1 MADREKNV
9 KYQGMLKKAITI
21 RLKTILIIIGI
32 ILVGIIL
39 MGASTYFLN
48 IDDGVMNSDDSKN
61 APAAVFKYMNDVHLS
76 DDEKM
81 HLNKSPK
88 EFWEELNKSGNR
100 ITAYLNSAEELSKLM
115 RAQLALGYLDLR
127 DESEIDKDLD
137 WNEINSN
144 IDSTEV
150 QGVVKLK
157 RALSNGKTITMTY
170 VNEEKFQS
178 YIDAYNNASNDSDR
192 EKAKNNAL
200 KHFTLEEQVSTNT
213 DTSNQDAT
221 NQDATNQDATNQ
233 DATNQDATNQDTTN
247 QDATNQNTSNQD
259 TSKQDTSNQ
268 SKSKQ
273 DTSNQS
279 KSKQDTSD
287 QNTSSTNNS
296 SNGTSQGEKI
306 VAEALKYVGN
316 PYVYG
321 GNSLTNGIDCSHF
334 VWRILQNSIGYS
346 GGYTTSSGWRTRGQ
360 AVADLS
366 QAGAGDVICFSG
378 HVAIYDGN
386 GKMVEAQ
393 SRKAGITSNREVKN
407 NKILAIR
414 RFTTDGIVKQGT
426 KINTGSN
433 TGNNSENGGGT
444 TTKFI
449 AKVATFSEHE
459 ESVTCDPDDPDVK
472 EYHEH
477 TYTMQEQEIDYQSML
492 NPYKLPF
499 NYLWAMLV
507 IGDDKDFVF
516 DLSDL
521 AFNSKMEIT
530 VHDNL
535 QKNTDII
542 TDEYTKKTEIETNGN
557 VAVSY
562 KDSNGNTGEES
573 KAEKATDVQKTKYKK
588 IHKTIDISNTLDTCV
603 TLADTWN
610 ITYTKEY
617 KYSSSTNDSG
627 KSTKKLDDKVGD
639 WTNTDSPNL
648 NSQIKSKAESEVA
661 SEGKSV
667 SSSKINSST
676 TKVKRSTVDASTATQ
691 NKIELNEYT
700 TTLNN
705 VSDSTSSKNKD
716 KEEISDDTG
725 GTYKYNNNFANILK
739 KNHAAKSSIINASE
753 WLFEILE
760 KNSDTA
766 DMVDLT
772 KYLLF
777 KATGNDYGVTKLDI
791 SIFSMSRTDNIGVG
805 NSKYTTLS
813 VTSTNLTK
821 GDFVK
826 KVQSYSP
833 ALSNSKTK
841 IFRDNAGVIYDVCV
855 KNNVNPVLCAAQAY
869 MEQGWVAPSTSPY
882 NYWGIAVY
890 NGQNYGQSY
899 TGMEHAVQVYCK
911 NINERLQGKH
921 EALEWSKKCAQY
933 DDHFA
938 GSMNTVYDVLS
949 NWACASKNPT
959 PAEQAQCAAVYVT
972 DIINKSAKIFGQQ
985 VLSAPYTSTGGG
997 ETLANGGKGTRGIWT
1012 SKTTGQKFNL
1022 YLQGDGAPWAKNPY
1036 GGSGTMS
1043 AAGCGPTAL
1052 AIIASGYNGSITPE
1066 TVRDDIINKRH
1077 HGAVANYSNPAEMK
1091 LVVGDLNLN
1100 VSTSIKSFNTSNITS
1115 CLRSGGKIW
1124 FIVGNCKYTGGR
1136 HCMALIDYDA
1146 STGKVYVAHG
1156 SSRTFGWETI
1166 NYLLRCADSSA
1177 LFIN

>member
-48 IDDGVMNSDDSKN
+48 IDDGVMNSDDTKN
-61 APAAVFKYMNDVHLS
+61 APAAVFKYTNDLHLS
-76 DDEKM
+76 DNEKM

-127 DESEIDKDLD
+127 NESEIDKDLD

-192 EKAKNNAL
+192 KKAKNNAL

-213 DTSNQDAT
+213 DTSNQD
-221 NQDATNQDATNQ
+221 
-233 DATNQDATNQDTTN
+233 TTN
-247 QDATNQNTSNQD
+247 QGKSNQD
-259 TSKQDTSNQ
+259 S
-268 SKSKQ
+268 
-273 DTSNQS
+273 
-279 KSKQDTSD
+279 
-287 QNTSSTNNS
+287 SSTNNS
-296 SNGTSQGEKI
+296 SNGASQGEKI

-334 VWRILQNSIGYS
+334 VWKILQNSIGYS
-346 GGYTTSSGWRTRGQ
+346 GGYTTSSDWRTRGQ

-366 QAGAGDVICFSG
+366 QAGAGDVICYSG

-386 GKMVEAQ
+386 GKIVEAQ
-393 SRKAGITSNREVKN
+393 STKAGITSNRRADKS
-407 NKILAIR
+407 KILAIR

-426 KINTGSN
+426 KITDSNNTGSN
-433 TGNNSENGGGT
+433 TGNNSENESGT

-477 TYTMQEQEIDYQSML
+477 TYTMQEQEIDYQSMI
-492 NPYKLPF
+492 NQYKLPF

-507 IGDDKDFVF
+507 IGEDKDFVF

-521 AFNSKMEIT
+521 AFNSKIEIT

-588 IHKTIDISNTLDTCV
+588 VHTTIDISNTLETCV

-639 WTNTDSPNL
+639 WANTDSPNL

-739 KNHAAKSSIINASE
+739 KK
-753 WLFEILE
+753 
-760 KNSDTA
+760 D
-766 DMVDLT
+766 
-772 KYLLF
+772 
-777 KATGNDYGVTKLDI
+777 
-791 SIFSMSRTDNIGVG
+791 
-805 NSKYTTLS
+805 
-813 VTSTNLTK
+813 
-821 GDFVK
+821 
-826 KVQSYSP
+826 
-833 ALSNSKTK
+833 
-841 IFRDNAGVIYDVCV
+841 
-855 KNNVNPVLCAAQAY
+855 
-869 MEQGWVAPSTSPY
+869 
-882 NYWGIAVY
+882 
-890 NGQNYGQSY
+890 
-899 TGMEHAVQVYCK
+899 
-911 NINERLQGKH
+911 
-921 EALEWSKKCAQY
+921 
-933 DDHFA
+933 
-938 GSMNTVYDVLS
+938 
-949 NWACASKNPT
+949 
-959 PAEQAQCAAVYVT
+959 
-972 DIINKSAKIFGQQ
+972 
-985 VLSAPYTSTGGG
+985 
-997 ETLANGGKGTRGIWT
+997 
-1012 SKTTGQKFNL
+1012 
-1022 YLQGDGAPWAKNPY
+1022 
-1036 GGSGTMS
+1036 
-1043 AAGCGPTAL
+1043 
-1052 AIIASGYNGSITPE
+1052 
-1066 TVRDDIINKRH
+1066 
-1077 HGAVANYSNPAEMK
+1077 
-1091 LVVGDLNLN
+1091 
-1100 VSTSIKSFNTSNITS
+1100 
-1115 CLRSGGKIW
+1115 
-1124 FIVGNCKYTGGR
+1124 
-1136 HCMALIDYDA
+1136 
-1146 STGKVYVAHG
+1146 
-1156 SSRTFGWETI
+1156 
-1166 NYLLRCADSSA
+1166 
-1177 LFIN
+1177 

>member
-48 IDDGVMNSDDSKN
+48 IDDGVMNSDDTKN
-61 APAAVFKYMNDVHLS
+61 APAAVYKYTNNLHLS
-76 DDEKM
+76 DNEKM
-81 HLNKSPK
+81 QLNKSPK

-127 DESEIDKDLD
+127 NESEIDKDLD

-213 DTSNQDAT
+213 DTSNQD
-221 NQDATNQDATNQ
+221 
-233 DATNQDATNQDTTN
+233 TTN
-247 QDATNQNTSNQD
+247 QGKSNQD
-259 TSKQDTSNQ
+259 S
-268 SKSKQ
+268 
-273 DTSNQS
+273 
-279 KSKQDTSD
+279 
-287 QNTSSTNNS
+287 SSTNNS
-296 SNGTSQGEKI
+296 SNGASQGEKI

-334 VWRILQNSIGYS
+334 VWRILKNSIGYS
-346 GGYTTSSGWRTRGQ
+346 EGYTTSSDWRTRGQ

-366 QAGAGDVICFSG
+366 QAGAGDVICYSE

-386 GKMVEAQ
+386 GKIVEAQ
-393 SRKAGITSNREVKN
+393 SKKAGITSNRKAEN
-407 NKILAIR
+407 SKILAIR
-414 RFTTDGIVKQGT
+414 RFTTDGKVKQGT
-426 KINTGSN
+426 KITASNNTGSD
-433 TGNNSENGGGT
+433 TGNNSENESGT
-444 TTKFI
+444 KTKFI

-477 TYTMQEQEIDYQSML
+477 TYTMQEQEIDYQSMI
-492 NPYKLPF
+492 NQYKLPF

-507 IGDDKDFVF
+507 IGEDKDFVF

-521 AFNSKMEIT
+521 AFNSKIEIT

-588 IHKTIDISNTLDTCV
+588 VHTTIDISNTLETCV

-639 WTNTDSPNL
+639 WANTDSPNL

-676 TKVKRSTVDASTATQ
+676 TKAKHSTVDASTATQ
-691 NKIELNEYT
+691 NKTESNEYT

-777 KATGNDYGVTKLDI
+777 KATGIDYGVTSLNLDMFNIEEFNEVSSSGSDQLIRYIHYHEHSSPPPTNAAGTKYIIEDDGKGHPTVGYGVDIKNSGYEKLFI
-791 SIFSMSRTDNIGVG
+791 AKGYPTNIGGEVDKDFVDSIEEKELADKTSEVKAATSGLNLTGYQLNALISRAYNCGTAGATGKRNG
-805 NSKYTTLS
+805 NTFKQAYKAYWNENSDDYFKKKNSNANFSHQLYTTYMDAPT
-813 VTSTNLTK
+813 TSEGET
-821 GDFVK
+821 
-826 KVQSYSP
+826 
-833 ALSNSKTK
+833 
-841 IFRDNAGVIYDVCV
+841 
-855 KNNVNPVLCAAQAY
+855 
-869 MEQGWVAPSTSPY
+869 
-882 NYWGIAVY
+882 
-890 NGQNYGQSY
+890 
-899 TGMEHAVQVYCK
+899 
-911 NINERLQGKH
+911 LQGLVKRRKS
-921 EALEWSKKCAQY
+921 EWTLFQTGY
-933 DDHFA
+933 
-938 GSMNTVYDVLS
+938 YDVLKEWYS
-949 NWACASKNPT
+949 EAS
-959 PAEQAQCAAVYVT
+959 
-972 DIINKSAKIFGQQ
+972 S
-985 VLSAPYTSTGGG
+985 STGGG
-997 ETLANGGKGTRGIWT
+997 NVPKDGNERLKQLFKGGTPTSKSQMSAYLTTIRVPACDTKGNVRYIKIELHKDIASRVSTCFEEMAKVKFPISDAYSYSWRDMASGTGSRSHHSYGLAIDINSDANGAT
-1012 SKTTGQKFNL
+1012 
-1022 YLQGDGAPWAKNPY
+1022 
-1036 GGSGTMS
+1036 
-1043 AAGCGPTAL
+1043 
-1052 AIIASGYNGSITPE
+1052 
-1066 TVRDDIINKRH
+1066 
-1077 HGAVANYSNPAEMK
+1077 
-1091 LVVGDLNLN
+1091 
-1100 VSTSIKSFNTSNITS
+1100 
-1115 CLRSGGKIW
+1115 
-1124 FIVGNCKYTGGR
+1124 YTGGVKKNSP
-1136 HCMALIDYDA
+1136 Y
-1146 STGKVYVAHG
+1146 Y
-1156 SSRTFGWETI
+1156 I
-1166 NYLLRCADSSA
+1166 NQNIVNIWKKQNFFWGGDWKGRFNDPMH
-1177 LFIN
+1177 FTWTNH

>member
-48 IDDGVMNSDDSKN
+48 IDDGVMNSDDTKN
-61 APAAVFKYMNDVHLS
+61 APAAVYKYTNNLHLS

-81 HLNKSPK
+81 HLSKSPK
-88 EFWEELNKSGNR
+88 EFWEELDKSGNR
-100 ITAYLNSAEELSKLM
+100 IIAYLNSAEELSKLM

-127 DESEIDKDLD
+127 SESEIDKDLD

-192 EKAKNNAL
+192 KKAKNNAL
-200 KHFTLEEQVSTNT
+200 KHFTIEEQVSTNT
-213 DTSNQDAT
+213 DTSNQD
-221 NQDATNQDATNQ
+221 
-233 DATNQDATNQDTTN
+233 TTN
-247 QDATNQNTSNQD
+247 QGKSNQD
-259 TSKQDTSNQ
+259 TSDQDS
-268 SKSKQ
+268 
-273 DTSNQS
+273 
-279 KSKQDTSD
+279 
-287 QNTSSTNNS
+287 SSTNNS
-296 SNGTSQGEKI
+296 SNGASQGEKI

-316 PYVYG
+316 PYVNG

-334 VWRILQNSIGYS
+334 VWKILQNSIGYS
-346 GGYTTSSGWRTRGQ
+346 GGYTTSSDWRTRGQ

-366 QAGAGDVICFSG
+366 QAGAGDVICYSG

-386 GKMVEAQ
+386 GKIVEAQ
-393 SRKAGITSNREVKN
+393 STKAGITSNRKAEN
-407 NKILAIR
+407 SKILAIR
-414 RFTTDGIVKQGT
+414 RFTTDGKVKQGT
-426 KINTGSN
+426 KITASNNTGSD
-433 TGNNSENGGGT
+433 TGNNSENESGT
-444 TTKFI
+444 KTKFI

-477 TYTMQEQEIDYQSML
+477 TYTMQEQEIDYQSMI
-492 NPYKLPF
+492 NQYKLPF

-507 IGDDKDFVF
+507 IGEDKDFVF

-521 AFNSKMEIT
+521 AFNSKIEIT

-542 TDEYTKKTEIETNGN
+542 TDEYTKKIEIETNGN

-588 IHKTIDISNTLDTCV
+588 VHTTIDISNTLETCV

-639 WTNTDSPNL
+639 WANTDSPNL

-777 KATGNDYGVTKLDI
+777 KATGIDYGVTELDL
-791 SIFSMSRTDNIGVG
+791 SIFSMSKTDNLNVG

-821 GDFVK
+821 GQFVQ
-826 KVQSYSP
+826 KVQSYSA
-833 ALSNSKTK
+833 ALSNSRTK

-911 NINERLQGKH
+911 NINERLQGKNG
-921 EALEWSKKCAQY
+921 ALEWSKKCAQY

-1036 GGSGTMS
+1036 GGSGTMK

-1066 TVRDDIINKRH
+1066 TVRNDIINKRH

-1124 FIVGNCKYTGGR
+1124 FIVGNCKYTSGR

-1156 SSRTFGWETI
+1156 SSKTFGWENI
-1166 NYLLRCADSSA
+1166 NYLLKCADNQA